1 MEAERRLLE
10 AQLADQ
16 RKAMQSTSDRL
27 DALLRAE
34 ADARLAPLK
43 ALAARAHD
51 LLCPYNHTDGCSW
64 GYEEGATDEWKGSA
78 HHRWLTKIDKL
89 VTGRPYEKPT
99 ATVEEITLVLDAVE
113 GLKPKVRT
121 ALDLLRRGLMP

>member
-1 MEAERRLLE
+1 MTSERKLLE

-16 RKAMQSTSDRL
+16 QKAMHQTKDRL
-27 DALLRAE
+27 DALARAE
-34 ADARLAPLK
+34 TDARLGPLK
-43 ALAARAHD
+43 ALAERAHD

-64 GYEEGATDEWKGSA
+64 GYEAGSTGEWQGSA
-78 HHRWLTKIDKL
+78 HNRWLTKIDKL
-89 VTGRPYEKPT
+89 VTGGPYEKPT
-99 ATVEEITLVLDAVE
+99 ATVEDITLVLDAVE

>member
-1 MEAERRLLE
+1 MTSERKLLE

-16 RKAMQSTSDRL
+16 QKAMHQTKDRL
-27 DALLRAE
+27 EALARAE
-34 ADARLAPLK
+34 ADARLGPLK
-43 ALAARAHD
+43 ALAERAHD

-64 GYEEGATDEWKGSA
+64 GYETGSTGEWQGSA
-78 HHRWLTKIDKL
+78 HNRWLTKIDKL
-89 VTGRPYEKPT
+89 VTGGPYEKPT